1 MNHLAKQISLH
12 FPTSVQKMGWN
23 WLHGF
28 KVNVLW
34 DILYHLQRPFRRGY
48 KKSDYYFDAFRYYRS
63 LDVHGKLVLDIG
75 CDRGVTPMYF
85 LNHGAKEVIGFSLT
99 ASLFSTKYRHYQVTA
114 ENFPEKIREMI
125 WNDSTLLISYSIKSD
140 CEGGEY
146 SIPVSLLENATDW
159 VICLHKPVP
168 ETSGVLQYI
177 LNNGTVIS
185 HNAGNEFLV
194 VRKDLNRGSI
204 RMSVKEVK
212 RTRKGPFFLAEVV
225 K

>member
-28 KVNVLW
+28 KTNVLW

-63 LDVHGKLVLDIG
+63 LDIRDKLVLDLG
-75 CDRGVTPMYF
+75 CDWGITPMYF
-85 LNHGAKEVIGFSLT
+85 LNHGAKEVIGFSLL
-99 ASLFSTKYRHYQVTA
+99 ASLFTARYKHYQITV
-114 ENFPEKIREMI
+114 ENFPEVIRVFSENMQI
-125 WNDSTLLISYSIKSD
+125 AQPVIGPYSIKSD

-146 SIPVSLLENATDW
+146 SIPISLLENATDW

-177 LNNGTVIS
+177 LNNGIVIS
-185 HNAGNEFLV
+185 HNAGN
-194 VRKDLNRGSI
+194 
-204 RMSVKEVK
+204 
-212 RTRKGPFFLAEVV
+212 
-225 K
+225 